1 MSTTPYSPELI
12 ASLETALHGH
22 TGRHVPAI
30 DCLNPLFTL
39 LLVVGYAL
47 LVYDHILTF
56 TDEVQFI
63 WKAKRSPVVIMFL
76 LNRYI
81 TPIVLAID
89 LYDKAGIATY
99 ASHRFCVTWYFTEAM
114 WYIVSFGM
122 THALV
127 AMRASSIHILRM
139 LCKYTNCM
147 RCQVMAIWGRPRWI
161 VFLLSSL
168 WLAYFCTTLG
178 ILLASLFTK
187 ARKQCLNF
195 YQNHTTQFARKRS
208 DTVHFEPL
216 LKVCYLTIAPF
227 LWTCWVPPLL
237 LEIVL
242 FSLSCIQAFQA
253 GKFTARTPIIHVLF
267 RDACSVFNMITWIVA
282 PPNLVALAK
291 YFSLG
296 MVNVMI
302 SRMVLN
308 LRSCQAQSRAHHF
321 IATPGGGLQMQISA
335 DEVELSGVTLSSKVH
350 GQELEAGTPTGLSP
364 SRSTFK

>member
-139 LCKYTNCM
+139 LCKYTNSFGWHIFV
-147 RCQVMAIWGRPRWI
+147 QH
-161 VFLLSSL
+161 
-168 WLAYFCTTLG
+168 LG
-178 ILLASLFTK
+178 
-187 ARKQCLNF
+187 F
-195 YQNHTTQFARKRS
+195 Y
-208 DTVHFEPL
+208 L
-216 LKVCYLTIAPF
+216 
-227 LWTCWVPPLL
+227 
-237 LEIVL
+237 
-242 FSLSCIQAFQA
+242 
-253 GKFTARTPIIHVLF
+253 
-267 RDACSVFNMITWIVA
+267 
-282 PPNLVALAK
+282 
-291 YFSLG
+291 
-296 MVNVMI
+296 
-302 SRMVLN
+302 
-308 LRSCQAQSRAHHF
+308 LRSLPKLTLF
-321 IATPGGGLQMQISA
+321 ILSHYSKYATSLLHPFSTPGGGLQMQISA